1 MTIGKL
7 TRVIAA
13 ASLFG
18 AAVASPAW
26 AHGTSAGIQTQSGGI
41 GIQSSRDVQ
50 QNGDVV
56 GQTPRGDNV
65 VIAPN
70 SDRTDVRSWAEQAAA
85 MNGGVVKEDQF
96 LDEMGRRFDQNRD
109 RSGLRSIYLEDLRAR
124 WEALDTNNQGLTPAQ
139 VSTLAGDLDT
149 SRIATQP
156 AASMPSTRVGP
167 ARSY

>member
-26 AHGTSAGIQTQSGGI
+26 SHGTSAGMQSQSGDI

-70 SDRTDVRSWAEQAAA
+70 SDTTDVRSWAEQAAA
-85 MNGGVVKEDQF
+85 VNGGIVKEDQF

-149 SRIATQP
+149 STITTQP
-156 AASMPSTRVGP
+156 GASMPSTRVGP
-167 ARSY
+167 VRSY